1 MKIILARSRLFVPGA
16 GTFESPSGLVSFSHQ
31 MMTRGGFLRRSGHGI
46 FSLLPLG
53 TMALGRLTDLVC
65 EELGGIGAQRLEMP
79 LLVPGELWRETGRWD
94 SAGPE
99 LFRLKDRA
107 GRDHLLA
114 ATSEETVTEI
124 VRAASLSHRQFP
136 LLLFQ
141 VGRKYRDE
149 ARPRAGLLRGREFVM
164 KDMYSFDVTLEGAR
178 ETYELVRGAYERI
191 FDRLGLKVVQVQA
204 DVGNIGGIS
213 SHEFHLTA
221 VDGVGEDVLLTCESC
236 GHSANVETTRYSPS
250 EAEARPLREAWAAA
264 GRNAPG
270 LESHVVEAVRYT
282 QDGAK
287 KDRQVVVVVSPAG
300 RTPSLPKLRRLLG
313 ADEANLLP
321 AAAEPEA
328 GTARVLADASLGGTD
343 ELLAARAGD
352 PCPCCHV
359 PASPAAGH
367 LAETR
372 GIELGHV
379 FLLGTKYSQAMGAT
393 VRLPGEPRPQ
403 PLQMGCFGIGM
414 TRVLAACVEANKRGE
429 ASFVWPVQIAPFPV
443 AVIDL
448 TGSAGSAVAATQVAE
463 VAAKVV
469 RPGKVLVDDTAF
481 GAGHKFKD
489 AELLGHPILVVV
501 GKTFENTG
509 QVEVIDRRPAQGKQ
523 THHVTLQDLPALLQ
537 RLTAT
542 SDPPK
547 R

>member
-1 MKIILARSRLFVPGA
+1 M
-16 GTFESPSGLVSFSHQ
+16 
-31 MMTRGGFLRRSGHGI
+31 

-53 TMALGRLTDLVC
+53 ALALSRLTELVC
-65 EELGGIGAQRLEMP
+65 EELAGVGAQRLEMP
-79 LLVPGELWRETGRWD
+79 LLVPAELWRETGRWD

-124 VRAASLSHRQFP
+124 VRAAALSHRQFP
-136 LLLFQ
+136 LMLFQ

-164 KDMYSFDVTLEGAR
+164 KDMYSFDVSLEGAR
-178 ETYELVRGAYERI
+178 ETYEVVRGAYARI
-191 FDRLGLKVVQVQA
+191 FDRLGLRVVQVQA

-221 VDGVGEDVLLTCESC
+221 VDGVGEDTLLTCARC
-236 GHSANVETTRYSPS
+236 GHAANVETTRYSPA

-264 GRNAPG
+264 GRAAPG

-287 KDRQVVVVVSPAG
+287 TDRQVVVVVSPAG
-300 RTPSLPKLRRLLG
+300 RTPSLPKLRRLLE

-321 AAAEPEA
+321 PGAEPPA
-328 GTARVLADASLGGTD
+328 GSARVLADASLGGAD

-352 PCPCCHV
+352 PCPGCGAV
-359 PASPAAGH
+359 ASPSP

-379 FLLGTKYSQAMGAT
+379 FLLGTRYSQAMGAT
-393 VRLPGEPRPQ
+393 VRVPGEPRPV

-414 TRVLAACVEANKRGE
+414 TRVLAASVEANKRGE
-429 ASFVWPVQIAPFPV
+429 ASFVWPVRIAPYPV
-443 AVIDL
+443 TVIDL
-448 TGSAGSAVAATQVAE
+448 TGGKPAVAE
-463 VAAKVV
+463 VAALAAKATG
-469 RPGKVLVDDTAF
+469 PGKVLVDDTAF

-501 GKTFENTG
+501 GKTFESTG
-509 QVEVIDRRPAQGKQ
+509 QVEVIDRRPAEGKQ
-523 THHVTLQDLPALLQ
+523 THTAALQDLPALLQ
-537 RLTAT
+537 RLQAQ
-542 SDPPK
+542 
-547 R
+547 